1 MVPFLVLASGL
12 FMGMITFGVMM
23 QVNDAFTRVN
33 NTVSQ
38 FIQNWQII
46 TEMRSIYRRL
56 GEFQQQLTAPQ
67 QVTEE
72 GEKEKA
78 IDDLP

>member
-1 MVPFLVLASGL
+1 MVPFLVLGSGL
-12 FMGMITFGVMM
+12 FVGLITFGVMM

-33 NTVSQ
+33 NTVAQ

-46 TEMRSIYRRL
+46 TEVRSIYRRL
-56 GEFQQQLTAPQ
+56 GEFEQQLTAPQ
-67 QVTEE
+67 HVTEE
-72 GEKEKA
+72 GGKEKA

>member
-1 MVPFLVLASGL
+1 
-12 FMGMITFGVMM
+12 MGMITFGVMM

-38 FIQNWQII
+38 FIQNWQVI

-56 GEFQQQLTAPQ
+56 GEFQQQQTAPQ

>member
-1 MVPFLVLASGL
+1 
-12 FMGMITFGVMM
+12 MM

-46 TEMRSIYRRL
+46 TEVRSIYWRL
-56 GEFQQQLTAPQ
+56 GEFEQQLTAPQ
-67 QVTEE
+67 HGTEE
-72 GEKEKA
+72 GEKKKA